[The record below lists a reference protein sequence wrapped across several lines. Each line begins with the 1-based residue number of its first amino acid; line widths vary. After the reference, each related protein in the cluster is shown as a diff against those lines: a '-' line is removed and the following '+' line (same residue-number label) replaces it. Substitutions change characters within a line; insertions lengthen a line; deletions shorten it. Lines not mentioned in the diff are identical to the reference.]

1 MVTEHV
7 EVQYFPKGTNF
18 DYFDYQQINNI
29 QKIINA
35 RPRKILN
42 FKKSQKQLFL

>member
-1 MVTEHV
+1 MVTEPV

-29 QKIINA
+29 QK

-42 FKKSQKQLFL
+42 FKNPKEIFFYNFAA